1 MEMPKPEYRIAS
13 KFAPACEGASIRAFA
28 GRELAGTDR
37 IFSHIAAGGVAVVL
51 GDVCALDELLVYVN
65 RRKSDLGKIS
75 RQDWPEQRL
84 MVETGRH
91 ETAGITP
98 PLSQRHLALLCGE
111 DGLEDGESVL
121 VPYAALKSL
130 QVALS
135 MKWQVDALGT
145 WLQAG
150 DDVLAPCSQG
160 TYSLFQQAISGAAGK
175 MKPEARILDMGC
187 GCGVLGFL
195 AIKEL
200 SALTPTVVAADI
212 LPEAIGSAMLN
223 LERLEREGIMATGR
237 LSVAAPGNLYENAE
251 GEYDLVIFNAP
262 WVLAPVRSRVDVA
275 LNDEK
280 QKVLAGFFAK
290 LSDKL
295 RPEGRLIL
303 GYADNS
309 GEKAVERA
317 LALAYEAG
325 LAVVQEH
332 TLRVAT
338 HRKRGKWE
346 RIFVWEMARNS

>member
-1 MEMPKPEYRIAS
+1 MPKPEYRIAS

-28 GRELAGTDR
+28 GRELAATDR
-37 IFSHIAAGGVAVVL
+37 IFSHIAAGGVAVVS
-51 GDVCALDELLVYVN
+51 GDVSALDELLAYVN
-65 RRKSDLGKIS
+65 RRKSDLGKVS
-75 RQDWPEQRL
+75 RQDRPEQKL
-84 MVETGRH
+84 MVEICQH
-91 ETAGITP
+91 ETASIIP
-98 PLSQRHLALLCGE
+98 PLSQRHLALLYGE
-111 DGLEDGESVL
+111 TGLEDGESVL

-135 MKWQVDALGT
+135 VKWQVDALGT

-160 TYSLFQQAISGAAGK
+160 TYSLFQQAISVVARK
-175 MKPEARILDMGC
+175 MKPEARVLDMGC
-187 GCGVLGFL
+187 GCGVVGLI
-195 AIKEL
+195 AVKEL
-200 SALTPTVVAADI
+200 SALAPTVVATDI

-223 LERLEREGIMATGR
+223 IERLEGDGIIDTGR
-237 LSVAAPGNLYENAE
+237 LHVAQPGDLFENAG
-251 GEYDLVIFNAP
+251 GECDLVIFNAP

-290 LSDKL
+290 LPDKL

-338 HRKRGKWE
+338 HRKRSKWE
-346 RIFVWEMARNS
+346 HIFVWEMARNC